1 MLSRESSSAIKPS
14 MGKATF
20 SNLPSRTRCIGDT
33 YQSWTRIKFVLRFV
47 ENFVH
52 TNWVKYQT
60 LIRQLARSNFPDT
73 KICSICC
80 GFQDLL
86 KANSEWKHVLNV
98 AGSELP
104 MISIEKFRK
113 RISQVKGNVIRFWKR
128 YFWKR
133 RHVRCLEWTFDGYAD
148 KIQY

>member
-33 YQSWTRIKFVLRFV
+33 YPSWTRIKYVLRFA
-47 ENFVH
+47 ESFLFYELGKISNLNP
-52 TNWVKYQT
+52 TT
-60 LIRQLARSNFPDT
+60 CSNFPDT

-113 RISQVKGNVIRFWKR
+113 RISKVKGNVIRFWKR

-133 RHVRCLEWTFDGYAD
+133 RHVRCLEWTFEGYAD